1 VTTIAVVW
9 PPARWAGARS
19 TLKAG
24 RQSLEGRTVFFD
36 IIVSLLITIVAVVL
50 GITVH
55 PLLFFIIVL
64 AVLYFL
70 LRSRSRR

>member
-1 VTTIAVVW
+1 
-9 PPARWAGARS
+9 
-19 TLKAG
+19 
-24 RQSLEGRTVFFD
+24 VFFD